1 VPKRTRTSKFV
12 LFVPCGGMGNASA
25 RTRVYAYLPYLER
38 CGLRWHIASYTY
50 HKYDRPTPRGMTSRL
65 WLELLPLRNLIA
77 FLKADT
83 LFFQKKSIRGWMVR
97 WGKLLKKR
105 IVYDLDDAL
114 YLKPPEQEA
123 GIDEHRMQSDED
135 FLPRLKWILERCDLA
150 LVSGDELAR
159 FAVQYADKVRILPSV
174 MGEGEKSQNAEKP
187 KSQKR
192 TTEVAPNEN
201 KVERLVIGWVGAPEN
216 QRYLREIEPVLVRL
230 QDEFKG
236 LEVWIVTS
244 SPMQPPPNFRYR
256 HIPWSLEA
264 ERLSIPQFTVGIAPL
279 ADDPWCRAK
288 MNFKALVYM
297 SYRIPAVV
305 SPVGFPVSEFENGKN
320 VLLAESAE
328 DWYLY
333 LSELLKNPAK
343 RQAIGA
349 GGLKVVRER
358 FSAEA
363 RAEEYAKALKG

>member
-1 VPKRTRTSKFV
+1 VPKRTRTSTFI
-12 LFVPCGGMGNASA
+12 LFVPCGGLGNASA

-38 CGLRWHIASYTY
+38 FGLRWHLASYTY
-50 HKYDRPTPRGMTSRL
+50 HKYDSPTSQGMFSRL
-65 WLELLPLRNLIA
+65 WIELMPLRNLIA
-77 FLKADT
+77 FFKADT

-97 WGKLLKKR
+97 WGRLFGKR

-114 YLKPPEQEA
+114 YLKPPEQNA
-123 GIDEHRMQSDED
+123 GTDEHQMQTDED

-159 FAVQYADKVRILPSV
+159 FALQYAKKVRILPSV
-174 MGEGEKSQNAEKP
+174 MGEGERSQNAENP

-192 TTEVAPNEN
+192 TTEAAPDEDKVA
-201 KVERLVIGWVGAPEN
+201 RLVIGWVGAPEN
-216 QRYLREIEPVLVRL
+216 QRYLREIEQVLKRL
-230 QDEFKG
+230 QDEITG

-244 SPMQPPPNFRYR
+244 APMQPAPAFQYR
-256 HIPWSLEA
+256 HIPWNLNA
-264 ERLSIPQFTVGIAPL
+264 ESQTIPQFTIGIAPL
-279 ADDPWCRAK
+279 ADNPWCRAK

-297 SYRIPAVV
+297 SYGIPAVV

-328 DWYLY
+328 DWYLF
-333 LSELLKNPAK
+333 LSELLRNPSK
-343 RQAIGA
+343 RRAIGA

-358 FSAEA
+358 FTAEA
-363 RAEEYAKALKG
+363 RAGEFAEALKG